1 MVTTCPLN
9 SRGFIVMC
17 FRGGVVCGW
26 SSLMPVSINMDEE
39 GSGSGLQLFL
49 MRQDKWTRAGEKCIC
64 DLSQEESFLL
74 WLITCLTEQLLMG
87 SVSGNEPTATPV
99 SLCPV
104 GSEMTGTPSM
114 RVWESRLQRRLKTL
128 RRKNGKKLKES
139 RKDVENFAVQ
149 GKYQAV
155 HVFLIIAPLL
165 EHMDGSRINWIEI

>member
-1 MVTTCPLN
+1 MTLIMIFSLQDCRCLLLKKKEKKTVVTTCPLN

-26 SSLMPVSINMDEE
+26 SSPMPVSINMDEE

-87 SVSGNEPTATPV
+87 SVSGNEPAATPV

-104 GSEMTGTPSM
+104 GSEMTGTPST
-114 RVWESRLQRRLKTL
+114 RVWESRL
-128 RRKNGKKLKES
+128 
-139 RKDVENFAVQ
+139 
-149 GKYQAV
+149 
-155 HVFLIIAPLL
+155 
-165 EHMDGSRINWIEI
+165 

>member
-1 MVTTCPLN
+1 
-9 SRGFIVMC
+9 
-17 FRGGVVCGW
+17 
-26 SSLMPVSINMDEE
+26 MDEE

-64 DLSQEESFLL
+64 DLSREESFLL

-104 GSEMTGTPSM
+104 GSEMTGTPST
-114 RVWESRLQRRLKTL
+114 RVWESRLWRWLKTL

-139 RKDVENFAVQ
+139 RKDVENFAVKIEQ
-149 GKYQAV
+149 FMS
-155 HVFLIIAPLL
+155 FLSLPHYWNRWMEAGLTGWKSKTNEMLL
-165 EHMDGSRINWIEI
+165 KLSLR